1 MANWG
6 SAWEGE
12 TVGLQLA
19 LPTNHCTGQAP
30 LGHAAQ
36 WLTGLG
42 IQAAFSMT
50 AQYRTC
56 LGISGGT
63 AGPVVTALRLC
74 FYGRPSALLAEQACG
89 SAAHMGTEDEGVLTR
104 SPA

>member
-19 LPTNHCTGQAP
+19 LPTNHLPTNHRTGQAP

-42 IQAAFSMT
+42 IQAAFSMI

-63 AGPVVTALRLC
+63 AGPLW
-74 FYGRPSALLAEQACG
+74 
-89 SAAHMGTEDEGVLTR
+89 
-104 SPA
+104 